1 MIFWAEIKQLDQLD
15 QLNLMGEKPVVPSPI
30 PKFGSTLTPSAVV
43 GRVPIAIDG
52 SAKAELVQAI
62 PPKRRPFLL
71 ERHLF
76 SFFLFCFLF
85 NFGLKP

>member
-30 PKFGSTLTPSAVV
+30 PKFGSTLTPSA
-43 GRVPIAIDG
+43 GRVPSAIDG

-62 PPKRRPFLL
+62 PPKRRPFLF

-76 SFFLFCFLF
+76 SFFLFRFLV
-85 NFGLKP
+85 NFGPKP

>member
-15 QLNLMGEKPVVPSPI
+15 QFDLMGEKPVVPSPI
-30 PKFGSTLTPSAVV
+30 PNFGSTLTPSAIV
-43 GRVPIAIDG
+43 GKVPSAIDG

-62 PPKRRPFLL
+62 PPKRRPFLF

-76 SFFLFCFLF
+76 SFFLFRFLF